1 MAESK
6 DTEFLKKVRDRYR
19 KAADYWR
26 PIQEEAATDMR
37 YVTGDPWSDRDKE
50 ERRQQQRPAL
60 ASDELQQYLNQ
71 AINQYRQNKRG
82 IKIQPQGEGANDK
95 TATLMQDIIRGIEYN
110 SVAQQ
115 NAYIPAIEDQI
126 QRSYGFYRLTRQYIG
141 ESFRQEILI
150 KGIPNAD
157 AVLFDPAVKEADWS
171 DAGYVFVLDPLP
183 RTEYEHRYGKK
194 ASLIGFN
201 GDDSDRTSDWVND
214 DSVLTAEYWEIEK
227 TTRTK
232 LLLDH
237 PKQGAVEVF
246 DDELPEEKLRDY
258 IQREREVETK
268 SVCQY
273 IVNGVAVLEKK
284 PQPGTIIPIFAVIG
298 KEMWVPEGGKHTRKI
313 FSMIRLAREPYM
325 QYCYAVTLLN
335 EELAQIP
342 KTKVVGAVGQFKTD
356 KEAWDSAAFVPHSYL
371 QYDPITDATQ
381 QQTLPPPE
389 IWQYEPN
396 AQSFAIVMDDARRRI
411 MSALGLTPLPTAA
424 QRRNDKSGV
433 ALDKIS
439 QQEQIGSFHFTDN
452 ADRASNLCGRCLL
465 EWIPEVYNDE
475 REMQLP
481 QEDGTMRSIRI
492 NTDQPYKGEDGQEEH
507 YPISEELDHAVTIST
522 GPSYQSQRN
531 AADDFLEQLMSNLQA
546 LPVEAGAK
554 AKLLSLAIKLKDLG
568 PLGDAMAEVISPD
581 DPNAPQLMQ
590 QKIQQVS
597 QEAQQL
603 HEYAKQLEA
612 KIHELDA
619 EKQGKIVDN
628 EYRMKIEQMKIDAQI
643 AIAEIGTKAQN
654 ALERAR
660 WELDAYKQL
669 HSDAHEAGMQAVDQA
684 HQQDMAQQ
692 QAEQAQ
698 QTQASDQEHQAAM
711 AQQAQEAQ
719 QEQPSQ

>member
-1 MAESK
+1 MADSK
-6 DTEFLKKVRDRYR
+6 NTEFLKKVRDRYR

-194 ASLIGFN
+194 ASLVGFN
-201 GDDSDRTSDWVND
+201 GNDNDRTSDWVND

-227 TTRTK
+227 SMRTK
-232 LLLDH
+232 LLL
-237 PKQGAVEVF
+237 KSGEEAWE
-246 DDELPEEKLRDY
+246 DEIGGTKERDN
-258 IQREREVETK
+258 IEREREVETK

-356 KEAWDSAAFVPHSYL
+356 KDAWETSAFIPHPFL
-371 QYDPITDATQ
+371 QWDAITDATGQ
-381 QQTLPPPE
+381 NTLPPPQ
-389 IWQYEPN
+389 IWQYTPN

-433 ALDKIS
+433 ALDKIQ

-452 ADRASNLCGRCLL
+452 ADRSSNLCGKCLL
-465 EWIPEVYNDE
+465 EWIPVTYNDE
-475 REMQLP
+475 DREMPVP
-481 QEDGTMRSIRI
+481 QEDGTMRTIRL
-492 NTDQPYKGEDGQEEH
+492 NTAEPYRGEDGQMEH
-507 YPISEELDHAVTIST
+507 YPVAEELKHSVTIST
-522 GPSYQSQRN
+522 GPSYQSQRD
-531 AADDFLEQLMSNLQA
+531 AANDFVDTLLSSID
-546 LPVEAGAK
+546 
-554 AKLLSLAIKLKDLG
+554 KLGLDPEKRDKLISLAIKLKDLG
-568 PLGDAMAEVISPD
+568 PLGDAMAEIISPD
-581 DPNAPQLMQ
+581 DPNAPQLMA

-603 HEYAKQLEA
+603 HAYAQQLEA

-628 EYRMKIEQMKIDAQI
+628 EYRMKIEKMKIDAQI
-643 AIAEIGTKAQN
+643 TIAEVETKAQS

-684 HQQDMAQQ
+684 HQQNMAEQ
-692 QAEQAQ
+692 QAANAQ
-698 QTQASDQEHQAAM
+698 QTQESNQQHQAAM
-711 AQQAQEAQ
+711 AEQAQEAQ
-719 QEQPSQ
+719 PAE